1 MFETSICQSLFIE
14 QVNFLHMTPNK
25 YGFHSNQC
33 VLFYFNET
41 MKCVDGC
48 FLLSRHN
55 SVGDVDC
62 MKGTLVLR
70 KKENPKKFLEQI
82 ISRQSHY
89 LSANAKRVLS
99 RKIIFLMCLNQM
111 KDFFRLQIIKLLAS
125 RKQSIFLNLSVA
137 LIRIRWSIWLS
148 KKKCIYSYDS
158 YTVCIVRSEYALQDG
173 DVEVW
178 VHMQIARSFAIVI
191 FSEDIE

>member
-48 FLLSRHN
+48 FLLSRHT

-89 LSANAKRVLS
+89 LSDNAKRVLS

-111 KDFFRLQIIKLLAS
+111 KDFFRLQIIKL
-125 RKQSIFLNLSVA
+125 
-137 LIRIRWSIWLS
+137 
-148 KKKCIYSYDS
+148 
-158 YTVCIVRSEYALQDG
+158 
-173 DVEVW
+173 
-178 VHMQIARSFAIVI
+178 
-191 FSEDIE
+191 